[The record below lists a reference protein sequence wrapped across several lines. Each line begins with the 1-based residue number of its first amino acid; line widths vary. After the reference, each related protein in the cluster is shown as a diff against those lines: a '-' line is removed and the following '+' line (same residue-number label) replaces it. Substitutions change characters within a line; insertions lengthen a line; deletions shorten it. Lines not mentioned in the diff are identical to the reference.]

1 MLKGLKAWLDG
12 LLSWLRSPPSLPAE
26 NRDRSAVCYEVTYL
40 PTGDEFRVVSIHS
53 PSSDDWDTL
62 TQHKKE
68 TIFRNCVQ
76 QARGR
81 SKSAGSLDATPC
93 MWILCEDLNTDAE
106 SLFPQTCFS
115 IWGSHLG
122 YFRIGNECSAPK
134 VVCTFEPICGFP
146 WLPVAPPVR
155 DVPLQK

>member
-40 PTGDEFRVVSIHS
+40 PTGDEFRVVYIQL
-53 PSSDDWDTL
+53 PSSDKWDKLTL
-62 TQHKKE
+62 RKKE

-81 SKSAGSLDATPC
+81 SKSASFLGATPS
-93 MWILCEDLNTDAE
+93 MWNWNYNV
-106 SLFPQTCFS
+106 Q
-115 IWGSHLG
+115 
-122 YFRIGNECSAPK
+122 
-134 VVCTFEPICGFP
+134 
-146 WLPVAPPVR
+146 
-155 DVPLQK
+155 

>member
-81 SKSAGSLDATPC
+81 SKSAGSLGATPS

-106 SLFPQTCFS
+106 SLLSWKREFENDRDPEEFHIQNHYALTFVRGQILS
-115 IWGSHLG
+115 I
-122 YFRIGNECSAPK
+122 
-134 VVCTFEPICGFP
+134 
-146 WLPVAPPVR
+146 
-155 DVPLQK
+155 